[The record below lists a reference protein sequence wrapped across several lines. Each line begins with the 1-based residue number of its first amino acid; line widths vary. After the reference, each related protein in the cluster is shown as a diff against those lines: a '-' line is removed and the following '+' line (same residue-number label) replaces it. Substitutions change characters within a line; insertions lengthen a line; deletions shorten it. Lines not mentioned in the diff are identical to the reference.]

1 MGRAVVIGPLV
12 FLAALLVGVDERGVV
27 VLVLVIV
34 GAVLEL
40 AERPAGVVVRHAV
53 VIVRMHDRRVR
64 MLVLEV
70 TRGTLH
76 RLLGHGVVTSR

>member
-1 MGRAVVIGPLV
+1 
-12 FLAALLVGVDERGVV
+12 
-27 VLVLVIV
+27 V